1 MRFHRIHSLR
11 DCEWVQGFWFAG
23 PLSLRVRG
31 LVAQD
36 PISWFSW
43 LHDVLPVDHLEVWAM
58 LLWAL
63 WFRRNQYIFQ
73 SRMMSVGET
82 VGCALKLLEDY
93 RAAHAQDQLPL
104 VPCPVSPWLPPPSG
118 VVKLNCDAAVFRAYG
133 CGFGCGILISY
144 QLKVSH
150 ERNHYH
156 CSW

>member
-1 MRFHRIHSLR
+1 
-11 DCEWVQGFWFAG
+11 
-23 PLSLRVRG
+23 
-31 LVAQD
+31 
-36 PISWFSW
+36 
-43 LHDVLPVDHLEVWAM
+43 M